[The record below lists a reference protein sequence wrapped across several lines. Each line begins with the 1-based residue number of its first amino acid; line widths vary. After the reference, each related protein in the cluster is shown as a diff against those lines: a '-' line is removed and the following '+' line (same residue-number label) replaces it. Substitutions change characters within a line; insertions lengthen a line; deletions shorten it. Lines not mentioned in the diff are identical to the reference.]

1 MGNWGYNP
9 FEVELFHPTYSSVG
23 AHLAHTQTNRFQ
35 PPKHRRLVVVMSD
48 VQGIGDRVSHENHQR
63 DHLLQ
68 VFEPRKQKT
77 AGYIPW
83 NTVCLIKILIMV
95 Y

>member
-1 MGNWGYNP
+1 MALYMGNSGYNP
-9 FEVELFHPTYSSVG
+9 LEVELFHPTYSSVG

-35 PPKHRRLVVVMSD
+35 PPKHRRLVVVMGD

-68 VFEPRKQKT
+68 VLSHENKKRPGTFHE
-77 AGYIPW
+77 
-83 NTVCLIKILIMV
+83 ILYV
-95 Y
+95 